1 MTIDRRMMLA
11 AAGLAGLALGP
22 AQART
27 VTPPSASPTQVSPTQ
42 ALLDRLSA
50 RAGESRRRMTFQG
63 GAFSGPGWD
72 FLLTEARSAGAFLVG
87 EAHGVA
93 EIPKLVAALFG
104 ALVPDGYDA
113 LAIETSPLMAG
124 ELDRAATNGLAG
136 VRDLFANPGSAAAFY
151 SMREEAEMLVAVRA
165 AAPAGRPVLW
175 GLDYDVAADRLAIA
189 RLKARPKPRAAEAAL
204 EALEAASSASW
215 SQYDATGGPQHIFTF
230 SGDPALVA
238 AVRAAWPDADAEAAW
253 MLEVLE
259 ETLKINRLFVSGANH
274 ASNQLRADL
283 NKRNLL
289 RYWRA
294 AQAQGRTPR
303 PMLKFGASHMVRGL
317 NTTEAFDLG
326 AMIPELMAFED
337 RSAFSLLVLPG
348 QGSSTAMFDPS
359 AWTYRAGA
367 PRDDHAAGLEAVAG
381 QAYADAFTVIDLRPL
396 RALLTGGG
404 VSGSVDRELVRA
416 VHGFD
421 AMAVLSGSTASANL

>member
-1 MTIDRRMMLA
+1 MTIDRRRMLA
-11 AAGLAGLALGP
+11 AAGLVGLTAASARAQTAAPPP
-22 AQART
+22 AS
-27 VTPPSASPTQVSPTQ
+27 TPTPG
-42 ALLDRLSA
+42 LLERLSA
-50 RAGESRRRMTFQG
+50 LAGENRHRMAFQDG
-63 GAFSGPGWD
+63 SFSGAGWD
-72 FLLTEARSAGAFLVG
+72 LLLSEGRKAGAFLVG

-104 ALVPDGYDA
+104 ALAPAGYDA

-124 ELDRAATNGLAG
+124 ELDRAAIGGLDG
-136 VRDLFANPGSAAAFY
+136 VRRLFADPGSAAAFY
-151 SMREEAEMLVAVRA
+151 SMREEAGMLVAVRA
-165 AAPAGRPVLW
+165 GGRADRPVLW

-189 RLKARPKPRAAEAAL
+189 RLKARPKPPAAQEAL
-204 EALEAASSASW
+204 DALEAASNASW
-215 SQYDATGGPQHIFTF
+215 SQYGATRGPQHIFTF

-238 AVRAAWPDADAEAAW
+238 AVRMAWPDADAESAW

-259 ETLKINRLFVSGANH
+259 ETLNINRLFVSGANH

-303 PMLKFGASHMVRGL
+303 PMFKFGASHMVRGL

-326 AMIPELMAFED
+326 AMIPELMAFEG

-348 QGSSTAMFDPS
+348 RGSATAMFDPS
-359 AWTYRAGA
+359 AWTYRAGP

-381 QAYADAFTVIDLRPL
+381 QAFADAFTVIDLRPL

-404 VSGSVDRELVRA
+404 RSGSVDRELVRV

-421 AMAVLSGSTASANL
+421 AMVVLSGSTPSANL